1 MKGEIDK
8 IIQADEAARKRLE
21 AARAEAQ
28 TMRNEAQRKAN
39 EIAVQKEKELDAA
52 RKEGLD
58 QLIAE
63 ARDKARRIG
72 EETGSYIQRI
82 EQKKQELTD
91 ELIDRLLEKVLG
103 S

>member
-1 MKGEIDK
+1 MKDEIDT

-21 AARAEAQ
+21 ASRAEARN
-28 TMRNEAQRKAN
+28 MRNEAERKAD
-39 EIAVQKEKELDAA
+39 EIAVQKEKELEAA

-63 ARDKARRIG
+63 ARGKAQRIG
-72 EETGSYIQRI
+72 EETGGYIKRI
-82 EQKKQELTD
+82 EQKKQELTN
-91 ELIDRLLEKVLG
+91 ELIGRLLERVLG